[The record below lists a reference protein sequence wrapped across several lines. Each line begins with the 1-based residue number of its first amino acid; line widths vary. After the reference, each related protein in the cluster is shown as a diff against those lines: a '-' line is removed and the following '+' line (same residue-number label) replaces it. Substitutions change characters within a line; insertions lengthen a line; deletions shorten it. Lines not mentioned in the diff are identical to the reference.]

1 MRQSE
6 ESPAEGP
13 AGTMTDSER
22 AHILVVD
29 DDPLTRMMA
38 TEALREGGFEV
49 SEAED
54 GAQALSLFGE
64 APPDLVLL
72 DVMMPGLSGF
82 EVCRRLRQLPE
93 GRLVPVIMLTG
104 LDDGESVEE
113 AFDAGATDFISKPIN
128 WTLLR
133 FRIRYVLRSAEAM
146 QELSLSQE
154 SLSNAQRIARLGS
167 WEWAVKTGRVR
178 RSAQFYRLFGS
189 DRERF
194 GEAMEAVL
202 EYVYGPDR
210 SAVQAALAA
219 ARDGVGFQLT
229 YRVVWPDGSV
239 RTVQETVEPARRS
252 DGRGAGGLL
261 MEGSVQDI
269 TEQVEAQRRIRQL
282 AYFDHLTGLPN
293 REYFRENLLGA
304 TARGLRY
311 DSRCAVMVVDID
323 RFARINDSLG
333 PDRGDQVL
341 QLIAHR
347 LRESMGDRQPAEA
360 PGSSLSTRFRV
371 ARLAADEFGVLV
383 NDVESV
389 AELLDTAERLLQ
401 VVRAPIRVPGQEI
414 TLSARIGVAVMP
426 DHATDADAL
435 LKAAETALNHAK
447 RGRGDPLALFSE
459 DMKVAAFL
467 RFTLESDLRRA
478 IGEDEMNMCYQPIID
493 VKRRAVVKAEALLR
507 WPHASRGAVPPPEFI
522 SLAEETGLIVPLTRR
537 VLEKVCAD
545 LLRLE
550 HRLAADFRISI
561 NLSGVNFMDA
571 QLIPTVRE
579 VLAMTGVAPSRLE
592 FELTET
598 VLMRDLDH
606 ATAILT
612 QLRDMGVRVAVD
624 DFGTGYSSLAYLR
637 RLAVDALKID
647 RSFVN
652 ELDDGQGVAIV
663 EAVIGLAHSLGL
675 EVVAEGVETVA
686 QLDALIRRGCHLIQ
700 GYLFAMPMSC
710 AALADMFG
718 SAYFIPEEVLPLLP
732 PLAD

>member
-1 MRQSE
+1 
-6 ESPAEGP
+6 
-13 AGTMTDSER
+13 MTESER
-22 AHILVVD
+22 ARIFVVD

-38 TEALREGGFEV
+38 TEALREGGFTV

-54 GAQALSLFGE
+54 GAQALALFDE
-64 APPDLVLL
+64 VQPDLVLL

-82 EVCRRLRQLPE
+82 DVCRRLRQLPA

-104 LDDGESVEE
+104 LDDSESIER

-133 FRIRYVLRSAEAM
+133 FRIRYVLRSAEVT

-167 WEWAVKTGRVR
+167 WEWVVRSGRVR
-178 RSAQFYRLFGS
+178 RSAQFYRLFGC
-189 DRERF
+189 ERGDF
-194 GEAMEAVL
+194 GDDMEAIL
-202 EYVYGPDR
+202 AHVYGPDR
-210 SAVQAALAA
+210 AAMQLALAG
-219 ARDGVGFQLT
+219 ARDGIGYQLT

-239 RTVQETVEPARRS
+239 RTVQETVEPVRRG
-252 DGRGAGGLL
+252 DGRGTGGLI

-269 TEQVEAQRRIRQL
+269 TEQVDAQRRIRQL

-293 REYFRENLLGA
+293 REYFRESLLGA

-311 DSRCAVMVVDID
+311 GSRCAVMVVDID

-347 LRESMGDRQPAEA
+347 LREDMGDRQPAEA
-360 PGSSLSTRFRV
+360 AGGGYSTRFRV

-383 NDVESV
+383 NDVGS
-389 AELLDTAERLLQ
+389 AADLLDTAERLLE

-414 TLSARIGVAVMP
+414 TLSARIGMAVMP

-447 RGRGDPLALFSE
+447 RSRGDPLALFSE

-467 RFTLESDLRRA
+467 RFTLETDLRRA
-478 IGEDEMNMCYQPIID
+478 IGEDEMRMRYQPIVDIR
-493 VKRRAVVKAEALLR
+493 RRAVVKAEALLR

-522 SLAEETGLIVPLTRR
+522 SLAEETGLIVPLTRS

-550 HRLAADFRISI
+550 HRLAPDFRISI
-561 NLSGVNFMDA
+561 NLSGVNFMDT

-579 VLAMTGVAPSRLE
+579 VLAITGVAASRLE

-606 ATAILT
+606 ATAILA

-647 RSFVN
+647 RSFVS
-652 ELDDGQGVAIV
+652 ELEDGQGVAIV

-675 EVVAEGVETVA
+675 EVVAEGVETAA
-686 QLDALIRRGCHLIQ
+686 QLDALCRRGCHLIQ
-700 GYLFAMPMSC
+700 GYLFAMPMSSE
-710 AALADMFG
+710 ALADMLG
-718 SAYFIPEEVLPLLP
+718 SPFFIPEEVLPLLP
-732 PLAD
+732 PPAEA